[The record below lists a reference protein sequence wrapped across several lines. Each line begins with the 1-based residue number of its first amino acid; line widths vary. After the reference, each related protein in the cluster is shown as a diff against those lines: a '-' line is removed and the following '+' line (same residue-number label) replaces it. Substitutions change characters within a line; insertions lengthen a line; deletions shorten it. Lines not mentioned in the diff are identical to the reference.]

1 MSSKGNWKKKYEQQK
16 KAKQRK
22 RCKLKI
28 QYDTQEKADEI
39 AQMTGID
46 LVSYKCPFGEH
57 YHVSHR
63 MRFPHR
69 PHR

>member
-28 QYDTQEKADEI
+28 KYDTQDE
-39 AQMTGID
+39 AERVSYAMGRGMMT
-46 LVSYKCPFGEH
+46 YKCPFGEH
-57 YHVSHR
+57 YHVSHQ
-63 MRFPHR
+63 MQYPHR
-69 PHR
+69 PHG